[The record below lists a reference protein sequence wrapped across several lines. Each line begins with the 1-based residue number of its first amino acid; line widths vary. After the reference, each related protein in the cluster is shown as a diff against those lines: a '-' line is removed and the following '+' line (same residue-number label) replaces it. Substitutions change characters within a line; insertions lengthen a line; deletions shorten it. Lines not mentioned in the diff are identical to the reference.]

1 MDVFSRENNTNAKK
15 TEEGLI
21 EVDDIE
27 INQH

>member
-1 MDVFSRENNTNAKK
+1 MDVFTREQNANSKK
-15 TEEGLI
+15 NDDGLI